1 MVYWKEVVSVIM
13 RQSENSPWIQKMF
26 SCVLFSLLL
35 CKNFTN
41 FCVLPQGAFEYL
53 RMTQTHTQNDSYS
66 SNNYQVL
73 WENQDSS
80 SYTQSHDTSLPKIRN
95 QSTSL

>member
-1 MVYWKEVVSVIM
+1 MSVIM
-13 RQSENSPWIQKMF
+13 RQSENSPWMQKRF
-26 SCVLFSLLL
+26 SCLLFSLLL

-41 FCVLPQGAFEYL
+41 FSVMPQGAFEYL
-53 RMTQTHTQNDSYS
+53 RMSDSYS

-73 WENQDSS
+73 WDNQDSS

-95 QSTSL
+95 QSTST